1 MAHTYADRSE
11 PAMTPA
17 AIDPASDADEAC
29 GGPRRWAEGLPLS
42 SRRALRATERAA
54 WGRRCSRLVVSTVAA
69 TLGAG
74 GGVALGAAWLHHAA
88 PGLSHA
94 FGGGVGIGLS
104 LLGGLGVIGLCVRR
118 RPEGASAW
126 TRVGGLLALALTI
139 VATALAPTELASS
152 LWLRTPWVAIVLL
165 GTGTLALAAWQ
176 RITLLARLPRIL
188 GDLRRGEVD
197 VYANASARLEVLPC
211 STLVLT
217 RNGAPARR
225 IELTRTA
232 EIAAPQPHAYRTDLP
247 RGIVRASVDSAMR
260 LQRRSLTADERA
272 ELGAHIQRLRR
283 AAWPTVASLAA
294 VALVLGLRMLDDP
307 DWHNL
312 VDVVAFGWYALGVVA
327 CVGYARRHAA
337 ARKLEIDRDLRW
349 VVTVDDVDAQAGPLD
364 VGIARLEV
372 LPVSHLAWTEDAAP
386 APWRLHGA

>member
-1 MAHTYADRSE
+1 MAHTYADQSG
-11 PAMTPA
+11 A
-17 AIDPASDADEAC
+17 ATMSADGDPARDDGEAC
-29 GGPRRWAEGLPLS
+29 GGPRRWAEGLPLA
-42 SRRALRATERAA
+42 SRRELRASERVA
-54 WGRRCSRLVVSTVAA
+54 WHRRCARLVVTTVAW

-74 GGVALGAAWLHHAA
+74 GGVALAATWLHGAA

-94 FGGGVGIGLS
+94 FGGGVGVGLS
-104 LLGGLGVIGLCVRR
+104 LLGGLGVVGLCARR
-118 RPEGASAW
+118 RPEGTGPW
-126 TRVGGLLALALTI
+126 TRIGGLIALALTI
-139 VATALAPTELASS
+139 VATVLAPSEVASS

-176 RITLLARLPRIL
+176 RIALLARLPRVL
-188 GDLRRGEVD
+188 GDLRRGDVD

-211 STLVLT
+211 SKLVLT

-225 IELTRTA
+225 IEVTRTA
-232 EIAAPQPHAYRTDLP
+232 EIAAPQPHAYRTALP

-272 ELGAHIQRLRR
+272 ELGAHIRRLRR

-337 ARKLEIDRDLRW
+337 ARKLELDRDLRW
-349 VVTVDDVDAQAGPLD
+349 VVTVDDADTHDAPLD
-364 VGIARLEV
+364 PGIARLEV